1 VLKVVAC
8 IYLPSF
14 FHTQGIVFMLL
25 PSRYFLRA
33 GARLPRPLRLASL
46 LFLLTL
52 LAALVGACGTTTTSS
67 GATPTAAATKRPA
80 YVYVAIG
87 DSVTFG
93 TCATNPAT
101 DSWPEV
107 LSRKMPAGTQV
118 INLGIPGWTAH
129 DALQSELPEAID
141 AQPNL
146 ATVWL
151 GVNDLKNGNVSLD
164 SYRHDLDTILTDLST
179 QTHAR
184 IAVANIPN
192 LTLLPRFYST
202 DQKSLTA
209 EVQAWNAAI
218 AQEVTAHHLILLDVY
233 SHSNEILGHPEYLCN
248 DGLHP
253 TTLGYQQIAMLFYQ
267 VLHADGVF

>member
-1 VLKVVAC
+1 MLF
-8 IYLPSF
+8 PSRSF
-14 FHTQGIVFMLL
+14 LSQGI
-25 PSRYFLRA
+25 
-33 GARLPRPLRLASL
+33 RLPRPFRFTPL
-46 LFLLTL
+46 LLLMTL
-52 LAALVGACGTTTTSS
+52 LAVLLGACGTKTTTT
-67 GATPTAAATKRPA
+67 GAAPTAAATKRPA

-93 TCATNPAT
+93 TCATNPST

-107 LSRKMPAGTQV
+107 LSHKMPSGTQV

-129 DALQSELPEAID
+129 DALQSELPEAVD
-141 AQPNL
+141 AQPDL

-179 QTHAR
+179 QTHAH
-184 IAVANIPN
+184 IAVANIPD
-192 LTLLPRFYST
+192 LTLLPRFFGA
-202 DQKSLTA
+202 DPKALTA
-209 EVQAWNAAI
+209 EVQSWNAAI
-218 AQEVTAHHLILLDVY
+218 AQEVTAHNLILLDVY
-233 SHSNEILGHPEYLCN
+233 AHTTEVLGHPEFLCS

-267 VLHADGVF
+267 VLHADGLF

>member
-1 VLKVVAC
+1 MLFPFRYV
-8 IYLPSF
+8 PS
-14 FHTQGIVFMLL
+14 
-25 PSRYFLRA
+25 P
-33 GARLPRPLRLASL
+33 GARFPRRLR
-46 LFLLTL
+46 LTL
-52 LAALVGACGTTTTSS
+52 LVVLLLLVVVVSACGTPTAST

-93 TCATNPAT
+93 TCASNPAT

-107 LSRKMPAGTQV
+107 LSRKMPRGTQV

-141 AQPNL
+141 AQPDL

-164 SYRHDLDTILTDLST
+164 SYHHDLDTILTDLST
-179 QTHAR
+179 QTHAH
-184 IAVANIPN
+184 IAVANIPD
-192 LTLLPRFYST
+192 LTLLPRFFGV
-202 DQKSLTA
+202 DQKTLTA
-209 EVQAWNAAI
+209 KVQDWNAAI
-218 AQEVTAHHLILLDVY
+218 AQEVTTHHLILLDVY
-233 SHSNEILGHPEYLCN
+233 SHSNEVLGHPEYLCN

-253 TTLGYQQIAMLFYQ
+253 TTLGYQQIAALFYQ
-267 VLHADGVF
+267 VLHADGLF